1 MTGISRM
8 LMTDTE
14 KTREEKVFGQDVSR
28 EEPEHVAGGDNC
40 GRNAY
45 RNGKCPN
52 GGVYIQRCSMN
63 SNQPEEDP
71 SIPETPNQGMPGPEI
86 PYLVEKPDQSKE

>member
-28 EEPEHVAGGDNC
+28 EEPEHVAG
-40 GRNAY
+40 
-45 RNGKCPN
+45 
-52 GGVYIQRCSMN
+52 
-63 SNQPEEDP
+63 
-71 SIPETPNQGMPGPEI
+71 
-86 PYLVEKPDQSKE
+86 